1 MILGLMSHAGNTKA
15 NKMNSV
21 KNCEWYEL
29 SPYVQTH
36 KSACHSIVD
45 NGRGCATPVLS
56 QSLYT
61 YGTAKRRSFM
71 FGWVPL
77 VLQVPQGWREGAQVR
92 TEQVVGLHHSWGTL
106 GLEIPTLLLWTVSK
120 PACPLLWK
128 ETLIIPVRQ
137 QPCPHVCRR
146 CWYSK
151 ALCQA
156 IVLEKIG
163 QNKSQQGLY

>member
-1 MILGLMSHAGNTKA
+1 MNGMSFHPMCRLTSQPA
-15 NKMNSV
+15 
-21 KNCEWYEL
+21 
-29 SPYVQTH
+29 
-36 KSACHSIVD
+36 IVLWITAEGVRLLFWVRVFTL
-45 NGRGCATPVLS
+45 N
-56 QSLYT
+56 
-61 YGTAKRRSFM
+61 GTAKRRSFM

-77 VLQVPQGWREGAQVR
+77 VLQVPQGWREGAQAR

-128 ETLIIPVRQ
+128 ETLIIPVSQ

-151 ALCQA
+151 ALCQT

-163 QNKSQQGLY
+163 QNKSHQGLY